1 MREITASD
9 FQRHPRRIQ
18 DLALSEP
25 VAVTDHGRPK
35 VVLLAFEEYA
45 RLKRRDKQ
53 AAFAWELPE
62 ELARQI
68 ETARMDA
75 RHARLDEL
83 LE

>member
-1 MREITASD
+1 MREITAWD
-9 FQRHPRRIQ
+9 FQRRPGQIQ
-18 DLALSEP
+18 DLALREP
-25 VAVTDHGRPK
+25 VAVTDEGRPR
-35 VVLLAFEEYA
+35 VVLLAFEEYE

-68 ETARMDA
+68 ETARMDP